1 MFKCLYEFMSFHS
14 NYQKLSEFII
24 LLTIILSG
32 FVTTTV
38 FKLNNFYTFP
48 NLDEMLWY
56 PRSRIFWDKM
66 CEFDFSGLVQSLQ
79 PGITVYWFTGFLMKF
94 IDFDFGD
101 VGRRIAEKEAEG
113 LDFNAVANANDAAV
127 YEAYNAASFAFNVP
141 LLLLTAIFFILFYYL
156 LRKLKFNRI
165 IASFSVFFIA
175 TNYFFVYWN
184 TPSDKMLNF
193 FLVLSFLTFLVYVGG
208 KSFCNNGSDKIN
220 DILRISIVKK
230 NASSFMARLAS
241 GIKFGARKRKYLIL
255 SAMLGAWAVL
265 SKISA
270 MFILPF
276 YFFTFVFYAWPLD
289 KQKIK
294 SIVKDYLVWLAVFIP
309 VCIIFLPSII
319 ANPSEVYGLFFND
332 SDNSVLEKN
341 YSGEG
346 YFSGLQDYF
355 TLLVNVTF
363 MSPAVFYF
371 LIIFLFLKFKKK
383 YKYLFGS
390 LPGKHLKA
398 ITAFILL
405 FILMVTLIS
414 SNHDTRFM
422 SPAFMLANIFS
433 AIGVYAAAEILRKK
447 FKFSKVIYPAAA
459 LVLFLAHL
467 FTIISS
473 GFLMEMVMKKVM
485 GIE

>member
-1 MFKCLYEFMSFHS
+1 MNYPS
-14 NYQKLSEFII
+14 YQKITEFII
-24 LLTIILSG
+24 LLVIILSG
-32 FVTTTV
+32 FITSAV
-38 FKLNNFYTFP
+38 FKLNNFNTFP

-79 PGITVYWFTGFLMKF
+79 PGVTVYWFTGFLMKF
-94 IDFDFGD
+94 IDFDFAD

-113 LDFNAVANANDAAV
+113 LDFNAVVNTNDAAV
-127 YEAYNAASFAFNVP
+127 YEVYSAASFAFNVP
-141 LLLLTAIFFILFYYL
+141 LLLLTAVFFILLYYL
-156 LRKLKFNRI
+156 LRKLKFNKI
-165 IASFSVFFIA
+165 VSTFSVFFVA

-193 FLVLSFLTFLVYVGG
+193 FLVLSFLTFLVYVGSVG
-208 KSFCNNGSDKIN
+208 NRHAYS
-220 DILRISIVKK
+220 LRLQLS
-230 NASSFMARLAS
+230 
-241 GIKFGARKRKYLIL
+241 KRKFLIL
-255 SAMLGAWAVL
+255 SAVFGAWAVL

-276 YFFTFVFYAWPLD
+276 YFLTFIFYAWPLD

-294 SIVKDYLVWLAVFIP
+294 LIARDYLIWIAVFIF
-309 VCIIFLPSII
+309 VCIVFLPSII
-319 ANPSEVYGLFFND
+319 VNPSEVSHLFFN
-332 SDNSVLEKN
+332 SGDNSIVNQN

-346 YFSGLQDYF
+346 YVSGLSNYF

-383 YKYLFGS
+383 YKYLFSS
-390 LPGKHLKA
+390 LPKKHLKT

-405 FILMVTLIS
+405 FILMVTVLC

-422 SPAFMLANIFS
+422 SPAFMLVNIFS
-433 AIGVYAAAEILRKK
+433 AIGVYALIKILREK
-447 FKFSKVIYPAAA
+447 FKFPKNIYLVAI
-459 LVLFLAHL
+459 LVLFLSQL
-467 FTIISS
+467 IMIISN
-473 GFLMEMVMKKVM
+473 GFLMEEVIKK
-485 GIE
+485 IAE